1 MRYKDFNYDIG
12 NEGFISD
19 AFKKLFG
26 KNKKKVDLDANKI
39 KISRQEMRS
48 FHQSIAKDLKKDALN
63 ILKKVTNNHKEFFKN
78 SPDFIKFSPY
88 FDESINEYVESIGL
102 YYYDLNA
109 VVTPNGD
116 GYARS
121 LFRGEYGKLGE
132 ETIEIEEELIKETKP
147 LIEKYFKENLLK
159 KGVNVEVTF
168 LGDWDDGDI
177 GFWYDNIKITDN
189 TEGTESEKR
198 FVISES
204 EHDAYIKSIEE
215 RLYSDI
221 SNIFNKVKS
230 EHSEFF
236 ETSPNAV
243 KLTNKNDWYDGEGI
257 SLFEFDMNEIV
268 TPNGKNRARGMH
280 NDPIESK
287 YAKEYNEIMT
297 SLINASKNLS
307 NKYFSEWIKKGANVD
322 VDYGGDWNE
331 GPILIYIKNI
341 YFVSGSTE
349 ALRDIVKKVAKKA
362 ADKAGIIPAG
372 SININKNNIKGFH
385 QATRVLLN
393 YGQSRELINRSFKG
407 IDIKKFGS
415 KANLDAFMN
424 SIKPAGKFHVAQGWL
439 IFDLM
444 ETDTY
449 KLKNDLSK
457 EDWDNMYD
465 AAEMVTKKA
474 NYTTIRIIK
483 ELFGSRG
490 IELHPNPIGHLL
502 SKNGTKS
509 RLMFKLGK
517 VKIEDGTFENS
528 NDLVDRIRF
537 TIGAESFDS
546 DVTYEDEYTLE
557 DTVES
562 ANSDYE
568 FFEAIGIE
576 SEMIAIAETFGEI
589 EDLNEMIAIESAG
602 FESSIKDSDS
612 SQAIV
617 DEILNRMDQDPILK
631 LAKDKELIEVK
642 VNPNSKRKVSINFKE
657 IKEIEKILTPEDIQ
671 KYGGSTYQFLLKLS
685 DTFNKNIMWNMK
697 EIEETA
703 KSGGNNLDT
712 EAVESLKG
720 RGYYIY
726 KGIESLDDLI
736 EEMIMMEN
744 GLEDFDEFKDSAK
757 AWIKKAI
764 AVIMDFLSKDKVV
777 YFFQVRNFQDIQK
790 RVRGLSEYNMDDYD
804 LYVLSKLA
812 TLFSDLNK
820 SKSYY
825 YRKLKKMDFND
836 PSEIKIDLRGLRS
849 VSEKVKKLVEDIDNI
864 YNIWKDK
871 YQRNPNRNSKKGT
884 LNTVKSTILKMK
896 FEYIDVRQNF
906 LELEKKIEKGALS
919 KSDEEA
925 LRAFLTLSKSM
936 QSAYLKGATKA
947 MKMIRK
953 MLYDPQKK
961 PSNEGVEIELCCNG
975 VTVGI
980 YGLESAASDQFKSL
994 VKIAAIFT
1002 LGTTVI
1008 PLTLKALWN
1017 QTPWGKKKLEEKVR
1031 QEAEAQ
1037 EKAKRDA
1044 ENKLRAEKDLEET
1057 NEVYKEIAGR
1067 ARKDIVKVSQAVH
1080 EMMPKMPEF
1089 KKFVDELEE
1098 KSKNDKYVQNFKSD
1112 ILWFCS
1118 DDDYIEDYGD
1128 AISAFNFSQEVYLIE
1143 EWKNLR
1149 ETLLREFNKQSSKIY
1164 CKPGYRWEFVEP
1176 FDDESCF
1183 WCVLEKAYSEGTE
1196 SKYDPH
1202 PLYKGIMDKAEADI
1216 TKIAK
1221 KVAEDILK
1229 TPEYKE
1235 FKEEVERKAK
1245 EDNFLRK
1252 HMNEVLKING
1262 NYVESTYTSIE
1273 LISYDEEVYYMDSWD
1288 KLESAIVRELNKY
1301 ADKVFCR
1308 PGYKWVFDKPADDQ
1322 PQFTSYIKKVSGGN
1336 ESVDDIYTES
1346 IDSIISFESLERPSM
1361 LDALKVIKNG
1371 IISFIK
1377 PLTPSGRREALK
1389 KKEEEQAELA
1399 KAREKEAEKL
1409 RKREESIKY
1418 YKEYAQKALPI
1429 AKKEAEKILKTLPKT
1444 PEYKALLKEAKE
1456 YGEKEGYD
1464 ALDSVYFFVD
1474 GNEYDSICLIGYDQ
1488 DMFSFD
1494 ALYKVEDVLIK
1505 MLRKIADKIPHPD
1518 GFHWDFCSPYD
1529 DEACIWMDLYPEG
1542 EYAGNES
1549 IESGLEYSR
1558 DEFKSIYGAFKS
1570 LKTSALPI
1578 VDKISNEVL
1587 KDVINSKEYKKLIE
1601 INKGFKFEIGDIYD
1615 KGDIGSADRFEVF
1628 EMTDTISGIEMSS
1641 NVEAFVKLVKSK
1653 FRDKISSIPVKDGF
1667 KWDIVIHY
1675 DEVSAFYCQL
1685 YPSNF
1690 EGTEGILDSIKQKW
1704 NNKGTEDEDLT
1715 KGDILKFLAMVAGTV
1730 GLYIWARKSSKKEQE
1745 ELLKRKAERQ
1755 RKQIE
1760 SDLKTYGTDLP
1771 KEIRNYVDGACSS
1784 AAKEIINNAK
1794 NNNSVK
1800 LIAKTLSKAGD
1811 GFFIENVS
1819 DLTEDSVGYVVSI
1832 PYINEDKYPKLSV
1845 AYSKVNDMIVDT
1857 IQRHISK
1864 IKVPDDRFTLIVEV
1878 DENNCYIVRY
1888 VLKEDVS
1895 YTSVGN
1901 GTEGILDT
1909 IKQKWKDGIEKQKV
1923 RREKER
1929 KEREEAYKNKQK
1941 ANNSSKIVK
1950 TLPSTT
1956 SLNKLQSDCIKVVK
1970 SIYDE
1975 VKSNVS
1981 KAKLN
1986 FIELEPFD
1994 KDEAVNILDDYGDY
2008 QLEFHFLYYATPKWT
2023 KDNHDEVFEQE
2034 EKLWDIIESA
2044 INKYKD
2050 RFGVPIEYHGVDGN
2064 LSWGITDG
2072 YIRVSEDSASE
2083 SQIVQAI
2090 YDEFGTEGITSI
2102 IKRITSS
2109 K

>member
-1 MRYKDFNYDIG
+1 MRYEDFNYDIG

-19 AFKKLFG
+19 TFKKLFG

-189 TEGTESEKR
+189 AEGTESEKR

-297 SLINASKNLS
+297 SLIKASKNLS
-307 NKYFSEWIKKGANVD
+307 NKYFSEWIKKGADVD

-546 DVTYEDEYTLE
+546 DVTYEDEYALE
-557 DTVES
+557 DAVES

-703 KSGGNNLDT
+703 KSGGNNLDA

-961 PSNEGVEIELCCNG
+961 PSNESFDDLGIESKSKDHSKASKKVNKYIGGSNVSIDDAFNQLKSNAMKSILNIAKEFSKSKMHKIPGYEELNDEIRKELGEKYIDPFGIHVEDYSPYISVFAYDDYLLDIEKFHDIKNKISILMEKESKRIPTIPGFKWKFYDSKDDDNMMYYILFEDKSGVESSTAYEINWDWIDIETKG
-975 VTVGI
+975 VI
-980 YGLESAASDQFKSL
+980 GL
-994 VKIAAIFT
+994 
-1002 LGTTVI
+1002 
-1008 PLTLKALWN
+1008 
-1017 QTPWGKKKLEEKVR
+1017 
-1031 QEAEAQ
+1031 
-1037 EKAKRDA
+1037 
-1044 ENKLRAEKDLEET
+1044 
-1057 NEVYKEIAGR
+1057 
-1067 ARKDIVKVSQAVH
+1067 
-1080 EMMPKMPEF
+1080 
-1089 KKFVDELEE
+1089 
-1098 KSKNDKYVQNFKSD
+1098 
-1112 ILWFCS
+1112 
-1118 DDDYIEDYGD
+1118 
-1128 AISAFNFSQEVYLIE
+1128 
-1143 EWKNLR
+1143 
-1149 ETLLREFNKQSSKIY
+1149 
-1164 CKPGYRWEFVEP
+1164 
-1176 FDDESCF
+1176 
-1183 WCVLEKAYSEGTE
+1183 E

-1202 PLYKGIMDKAEADI
+1202 PLYKEIMDKAEADI

-1273 LISYDEEVYYMDSWD
+1273 LISFDEEVYYMDSWD

-1322 PQFTSYIKKVSGGN
+1322 PQFTAYIKKVSSGTEGLGDAIKDIASDLAVSTVAIAGAIGIVVGAEKLWEKTPWGKRQVEARIKKEIEKQEHEKEILDQKRLAKLN
-1336 ESVDDIYTES
+1336 EEARKLAKATYKELVSDATSKVKSISKEVIKKIPKMPEFIAFKNEIEEKSKSDEFVKEFKDDIMYISADDVSDYDFGISALDFSQNVYLIDAWTGLSKAIINEMNKHAHEIPCKPGYKWVFNDAFDDESCFWCILQYTGNDGTES
-1346 IDSIISFESLERPSM
+1346 IENEDIQYDIISFEDVEDFYKDRAHYKGSFS
-1361 LDALKVIKNG
+1361 DAVKIIKNG
-1371 IISFIK
+1371 IVAFIK
-1377 PLTPSGRREALK
+1377 PFTPSGRREALRRK
-1389 KKEEEQAELA
+1389 QEEQERLEKEREEAARKQELA
-1399 KAREKEAEKL
+1399 EKTRVEMTEL
-1409 RKREESIKY
+1409 YDKY
-1418 YKEYAQKALPI
+1418 INKALPV
-1429 AKKEAEKILKTLPKT
+1429 AKREAEKIIKMLPNFPKF
-1444 PEYKALLKEAKE
+1444 KALVKEVSDYGKE
-1456 YGEKEGYD
+1456 HDWDNAIDCIFYYVDGKDYD
-1464 ALDSVYFFVD
+1464 ADDMVAIIS
-1474 GNEYDSICLIGYDQ
+1474 YDQ
-1488 DMFSFD
+1488 DLIGFD
-1494 ALYKVEDVLIK
+1494 NHYDLEAIIIK
-1505 MLRKIADKIPHPD
+1505 RLEQIADKIPHPE
-1518 GFHWDFCSPYD
+1518 GWYWTFSEPYD
-1529 DEACIWMDLYPEG
+1529 DEACIWMYLEKL
-1542 EYAGNES
+1542 ENKEGNES

-1704 NNKGTEDEDLT
+1704 
-1715 KGDILKFLAMVAGTV
+1715 
-1730 GLYIWARKSSKKEQE
+1730 
-1745 ELLKRKAERQ
+1745 
-1755 RKQIE
+1755 
-1760 SDLKTYGTDLP
+1760 
-1771 KEIRNYVDGACSS
+1771 
-1784 AAKEIINNAK
+1784 
-1794 NNNSVK
+1794 
-1800 LIAKTLSKAGD
+1800 
-1811 GFFIENVS
+1811 
-1819 DLTEDSVGYVVSI
+1819 
-1832 PYINEDKYPKLSV
+1832 
-1845 AYSKVNDMIVDT
+1845 
-1857 IQRHISK
+1857 
-1864 IKVPDDRFTLIVEV
+1864 
-1878 DENNCYIVRY
+1878 
-1888 VLKEDVS
+1888 
-1895 YTSVGN
+1895 
-1901 GTEGILDT
+1901 
-1909 IKQKWKDGIEKQKV
+1909 KDGIEKQKA

-1929 KEREEAYKNKQK
+1929 KEREETYKNKQK

-1975 VKSNVS
+1975 VKSNVL

>member
-1 MRYKDFNYDIG
+1 MKYEDFNC
-12 NEGFISD
+12 
-19 AFKKLFG
+19 
-26 KNKKKVDLDANKI
+26 
-39 KISRQEMRS
+39 
-48 FHQSIAKDLKKDALN
+48 
-63 ILKKVTNNHKEFFKN
+63 
-78 SPDFIKFSPY
+78 
-88 FDESINEYVESIGL
+88 
-102 YYYDLNA
+102 
-109 VVTPNGD
+109 
-116 GYARS
+116 
-121 LFRGEYGKLGE
+121 
-132 ETIEIEEELIKETKP
+132 
-147 LIEKYFKENLLK
+147 
-159 KGVNVEVTF
+159 
-168 LGDWDDGDI
+168 
-177 GFWYDNIKITDN
+177 
-189 TEGTESEKR
+189 
-198 FVISES
+198 
-204 EHDAYIKSIEE
+204 
-215 RLYSDI
+215 DI
-221 SNIFNKVKS
+221 SNEEFMFN
-230 EHSEFF
+230 
-236 ETSPNAV
+236 T
-243 KLTNKNDWYDGEGI
+243 
-257 SLFEFDMNEIV
+257 
-268 TPNGKNRARGMH
+268 
-280 NDPIESK
+280 K
-287 YAKEYNEIMT
+287 YTE
-297 SLINASKNLS
+297 
-307 NKYFSEWIKKGANVD
+307 
-322 VDYGGDWNE
+322 
-331 GPILIYIKNI
+331 
-341 YFVSGSTE
+341 STE
-349 ALRDIVKKVAKKA
+349 ALKDIVKKVAKKA

-372 SININKNNIKGFH
+372 NININKNNIKGFH
-385 QATRVLLN
+385 QAARVLLN

-407 IDIKKFGS
+407 IDIEKFGS

-424 SIKPAGKFHVAQGWL
+424 SIKPVGKFHVAQGWL

-449 KLKNDLSK
+449 KLKNDLNK

-490 IELHPNPIGHLL
+490 IELHPNSIGHLL

-517 VKIEDGTFENS
+517 IKIEDGTFENS

-537 TIGAESFDS
+537 TIGAESADPEL
-546 DVTYEDEYTLE
+546 TYEDNYALE
-557 DTVES
+557 DAVES

-576 SEMIAIAETFGEI
+576 SEMIAITEAFGEI
-589 EDLNEMIAIESAG
+589 EDLKEMIAIESVG
-602 FESSIKDSDS
+602 FESSIKDTDTTQSV
-612 SQAIV
+612 V
-617 DEILNRMDQDPILK
+617 DEILSRMEQDPILK
-631 LAKDKELIEVK
+631 LAKDKELIEIK
-642 VNPNSKRKVSINFKE
+642 ANPKAKRKISINFKE

-697 EIEETA
+697 EIEETT

-712 EAVESLKG
+712 EAIESLKG

-736 EEMIMMEN
+736 EEMLMTEN

-777 YFFQVRNFQDIQK
+777 YFFQVRNFQDIQ
-790 RVRGLSEYNMDDYD
+790 RRARSLNEYNMDDYD
-804 LYVLSKLA
+804 LHILSKLA
-812 TLFSDLNK
+812 TLFSNLNK

-825 YRKLKKMDFND
+825 YRKLKEMDFND
-836 PSEIKIDLRGLRS
+836 PGKIKGNLKGLKL
-849 VSEKVKKLVEDIDNI
+849 VSEKVKKLVEDIDKI
-864 YNIWKDK
+864 YDLWKDK
-871 YQRNPNRNSKKGT
+871 YQRNQNRSSKKGT

-906 LELEKKIEKGALS
+906 LELEKKIDEGTLS

-925 LRAFLTLSKSM
+925 LRAFLNLSKSM

-961 PSNEGVEIELCCNG
+961 PSNESFDDLEIESKSKDHSKASKKVNKYIGGSNVSIDDAFNQLKSNAMKSILNIAKEFSKSKMHKIPGYEELNDEIRKELGEKYIDPFGIHVEDYSPYISVFAYDDYLLDIEKFHDIKNKISILMEKESKRIPTIPGFKWKFYDSKDDDNMMYYILFEDKSGVESSTAYEINWDWMDIETKG
-975 VTVGI
+975 VI
-980 YGLESAASDQFKSL
+980 GL
-994 VKIAAIFT
+994 
-1002 LGTTVI
+1002 
-1008 PLTLKALWN
+1008 
-1017 QTPWGKKKLEEKVR
+1017 
-1031 QEAEAQ
+1031 
-1037 EKAKRDA
+1037 
-1044 ENKLRAEKDLEET
+1044 
-1057 NEVYKEIAGR
+1057 
-1067 ARKDIVKVSQAVH
+1067 
-1080 EMMPKMPEF
+1080 
-1089 KKFVDELEE
+1089 
-1098 KSKNDKYVQNFKSD
+1098 
-1112 ILWFCS
+1112 
-1118 DDDYIEDYGD
+1118 
-1128 AISAFNFSQEVYLIE
+1128 
-1143 EWKNLR
+1143 
-1149 ETLLREFNKQSSKIY
+1149 
-1164 CKPGYRWEFVEP
+1164 
-1176 FDDESCF
+1176 
-1183 WCVLEKAYSEGTE
+1183 E

-1273 LISYDEEVYYMDSWD
+1273 LISFDEEVYYMDSWD

-1322 PQFTSYIKKVSGGN
+1322 PQFTSYIKKVSSGN

-1377 PLTPSGRREALK
+1377 PITPSGRREALK

-1418 YKEYAQKALPI
+1418 YKEYSQKALPI

-1505 MLRKIADKIPHPD
+1505 MLRKIANKIPHPD
-1518 GFHWDFCSPYD
+1518 GFHWDFCGPYD

-1558 DEFKSIYGAFKS
+1558 DEFRSINSTFKL
-1570 LKTSALPI
+1570 LKTSALPN

-1587 KDVINSKEYKKLIE
+1587 KDVIKSKEYKKLIE
-1601 INKGFKFEIGDIYD
+1601 INKDFKFEIGDIYD
-1615 KGDIGSADRFEVF
+1615 KGDIGSSDRFEVF
-1628 EMTDTISGIEMSS
+1628 EMTDTISGVEMSS
-1641 NVEAFVKLVKSK
+1641 DVDAFVKLVKSK
-1653 FRDKISSIPVKDGF
+1653 FRDKINSIPVKDGF

-1675 DEVSAFYCQL
+1675 DKVSPFYCQL
-1685 YPSNF
+1685 YPSYF
-1690 EGTEGILDSIKQKW
+1690 EGTEDGHIKVSE
-1704 NNKGTEDEDLT
+1704 NTG
-1715 KGDILKFLAMVAGTV
+1715 
-1730 GLYIWARKSSKKEQE
+1730 
-1745 ELLKRKAERQ
+1745 
-1755 RKQIE
+1755 IE
-1760 SDLKTYGTDLP
+1760 S
-1771 KEIRNYVDGACSS
+1771 E
-1784 AAKEIINNAK
+1784 
-1794 NNNSVK
+1794 
-1800 LIAKTLSKAGD
+1800 
-1811 GFFIENVS
+1811 
-1819 DLTEDSVGYVVSI
+1819 
-1832 PYINEDKYPKLSV
+1832 
-1845 AYSKVNDMIVDT
+1845 
-1857 IQRHISK
+1857 
-1864 IKVPDDRFTLIVEV
+1864 
-1878 DENNCYIVRY
+1878 
-1888 VLKEDVS
+1888 
-1895 YTSVGN
+1895 
-1901 GTEGILDT
+1901 
-1909 IKQKWKDGIEKQKV
+1909 
-1923 RREKER
+1923 
-1929 KEREEAYKNKQK
+1929 
-1941 ANNSSKIVK
+1941 
-1950 TLPSTT
+1950 
-1956 SLNKLQSDCIKVVK
+1956 
-1970 SIYDE
+1970 
-1975 VKSNVS
+1975 
-1981 KAKLN
+1981 
-1986 FIELEPFD
+1986 
-1994 KDEAVNILDDYGDY
+1994 
-2008 QLEFHFLYYATPKWT
+2008 
-2023 KDNHDEVFEQE
+2023 
-2034 EKLWDIIESA
+2034 
-2044 INKYKD
+2044 
-2050 RFGVPIEYHGVDGN
+2050 
-2064 LSWGITDG
+2064 
-2072 YIRVSEDSASE
+2072 
-2083 SQIVQAI
+2083 IVQAI